1 MNDVVMDLNHQD
13 LSMTDLS
20 WIICYEGRIYNM
32 LAAEERK
39 FNPPPRLD
47 LDKIPSTF
55 FSARKGDVRLLSETL
70 QLNKILQTQLDEVY
84 TKFCNLILAEMEA
97 TISIK
102 RARRSQD
109 IKPWWNP
116 FLKRARK
123 HVQIL
128 ERKWLNC
135 KLSNS
140 VKQQYK
146 EKYKAARNRL
156 VTAIRKAK

>member
-1 MNDVVMDLNHQD
+1 M
-13 LSMTDLS
+13 
-20 WIICYEGRIYNM
+20 
-32 LAAEERK
+32 
-39 FNPPPRLD
+39 
-47 LDKIPSTF
+47 
-55 FSARKGDVRLLSETL
+55 RLLSETL

-84 TKFCNLILAEMEA
+84 IKFCNLILAEMEA
-97 TISIK
+97 TIPIK
-102 RARRSQD
+102 RACRSQD
-109 IKPWWNP
+109 KPWWNP
-116 FLKRARK
+116 FLRRARK

>member
-1 MNDVVMDLNHQD
+1 MLNGRGRDQYTYISSLGCSVVDYCLVLKEDFNYFSDFHVHTMNDVAMDLNHQD

-32 LAAEERK
+32 LAAEERR

-55 FSARKGDVRLLSETL
+55 FSARRGHVRLLSETL

-97 TISIK
+97 TIPIK
-102 RARRSQD
+102 RACRSQD
-109 IKPWWNP
+109 KP
-116 FLKRARK
+116 
-123 HVQIL
+123 
-128 ERKWLNC
+128 
-135 KLSNS
+135 
-140 VKQQYK
+140 
-146 EKYKAARNRL
+146 
-156 VTAIRKAK
+156 